1 MGLLD
6 YLENED
12 YSDVITPDEEE
23 VVIGSAVY
31 FTGNNDS
38 SDEGNLIINDE
49 VMTFNNEETG
59 SNSYSEEQ
67 FIIIQDFFNNNIEYI
82 SDIAFNVEVITAFIV
97 AVGAIKISDFVLK
110 LIKIRKEGDL

>member
-23 VVIGSAVY
+23 VAIDSAVY

-59 SNSYSEEQ
+59 SNSLSEEQ
-67 FIIIQDFFNNNIEYI
+67 FIIVQDYFVENIEYI
-82 SDIAFNVEVITAFIV
+82 SDISTNVAIITAFVVV
-97 AVGAIKISDFVLK
+97 ACSTKVFDFVTGL
-110 LIKIRKEGDL
+110 LRIRKEGDL